1 MKIYT
6 KTGDD
11 GTTGLLYG
19 GRVGKNDPR
28 PIAYGDVDET
38 QAAIGLARAIA
49 DEVSEKELGKILLSV
64 EGDLWKIMAE
74 LACNPEQTSQL
85 SEAGNCIT
93 EENVNDLEQII
104 DQISERFEMPTDF
117 VLPGENEI
125 SARLDLARA
134 ITRRAERAS
143 VEVELGE
150 DSKVI
155 PYLNRLSDLLWSLA
169 RWQEGTA
176 VTARSI
182 AAPDEK

>member
-19 GRVGKNDPR
+19 GRVAKNDLR
-28 PIAYGDVDET
+28 PAAYGDVDET
-38 QAAIGLARAIA
+38 QSAIGMARVA
-49 DEVSEKELGKILLSV
+49 SEGELNDILLSI
-64 EGDLWKIMAE
+64 EGDLWKVMAE
-74 LACNPEQTSQL
+74 LACNPEETNQL
-85 SEAGNCIT
+85 TKTGSCIN
-93 EENVNDLEQII
+93 EEKVKQLEELI
-104 DQISERFEMPTDF
+104 DQVSERFEMPTDF

-143 VEVELGE
+143 VQIGLGE
-150 DSKVI
+150 DSQVI

-176 VTARSI
+176 VTVRSV
-182 AAPDEK
+182 AE

>member
-19 GRVGKNDPR
+19 GRVAKNDSR
-28 PIAYGDVDET
+28 PVAYGDVDEA
-38 QAAIGLARAIA
+38 QAAIGLARAA
-49 DEVSEKELGKILLSV
+49 VFGVSKEELNEILLSV
-64 EGDLWKIMAE
+64 ESDLWKIMAE
-74 LACNPEQTSQL
+74 LACNPEEISHL
-85 SEAGNCIT
+85 YELGNCIT
-93 EENVNDLEQII
+93 GEDVEALERAI
-104 DQISERFEMPTDF
+104 DKASKRFEVPTDF

-125 SARLDLARA
+125 SARLDLARVV
-134 ITRRAERAS
+134 TRRAERSS
-143 VEVELGE
+143 VEVDLEE

-169 RWQEGTA
+169 RWQEGVA

-182 AAPDEK
+182 ATSDDK

>member
-1 MKIYT
+1 MNIYT
-6 KTGDD
+6 RTGDD

-19 GRVGKNDPR
+19 GRVRKDDLR
-28 PIAYGDVDET
+28 PTAYGDVDET
-38 QAAIGLARAIA
+38 QAAIGLARSI
-49 DEVSEKELGKILLSV
+49 SEGELNDILLSI

-74 LACNPEQTSQL
+74 LACSPEQTNKLKEANSCVNEEKVTQL
-85 SEAGNCIT
+85 
-93 EENVNDLEQII
+93 EELI

-117 VLPGENEI
+117 VLPGENET

-143 VEVELGE
+143 VQIGLEE
-150 DSKVI
+150 DSQVI

-176 VTARSI
+176 VTARSV
-182 AAPDEK
+182 AE

>member
-19 GRVGKNDPR
+19 GRVVKNDLR
-28 PIAYGDVDET
+28 PTAYGDVDET
-38 QAAIGLARAIA
+38 QSAIGLARST
-49 DEVSEKELGKILLSV
+49 SEGELNDILLSI
-64 EGDLWKIMAE
+64 EGGLWKVMAE
-74 LACNPEQTSQL
+74 LACNPEEINQL
-85 SEAGNCIT
+85 KKTGSCVN
-93 EENVNDLEQII
+93 EENVTQLEELI

-117 VLPGENEI
+117 VLPGENET

-143 VEVELGE
+143 VRIGLGE
-150 DSKVI
+150 DSQVI

-176 VTARSI
+176 VTARSV
-182 AAPDEK
+182 AE

>member
-19 GRVGKNDPR
+19 GRVVKSDLR
-28 PIAYGDVDET
+28 PTAYGDVDET
-38 QAAIGLARAIA
+38 QAAIGLARAI
-49 DEVSEKELGKILLSV
+49 SEGELHDILLSI
-64 EGDLWKIMAE
+64 EGDLWKVMAE
-74 LACNPEQTSQL
+74 LACDPEETNKL
-85 SEAGNCIT
+85 KEAGSCVN
-93 EENVNDLEQII
+93 EEKVTRLEELI

-117 VLPGENEI
+117 VLPGEGEI

-134 ITRRAERAS
+134 VTRRAERAS
-143 VEVELGE
+143 VQIELGK
-150 DSKVI
+150 DSQVI

-176 VTARSI
+176 ITARSV
-182 AAPDEK
+182 AEQEEK

>member
-1 MKIYT
+1 
-6 KTGDD
+6 
-11 GTTGLLYG
+11 
-19 GRVGKNDPR
+19 
-28 PIAYGDVDET
+28 
-38 QAAIGLARAIA
+38 
-49 DEVSEKELGKILLSV
+49 
-64 EGDLWKIMAE
+64 
-74 LACNPEQTSQL
+74 
-85 SEAGNCIT
+85 
-93 EENVNDLEQII
+93 
-104 DQISERFEMPTDF
+104 MPTDF

-182 AAPDEK
+182 AASDENKRGT

>member
-19 GRVGKNDPR
+19 GRVAKNDLR
-28 PIAYGDVDET
+28 PTAYGDVDET
-38 QAAIGLARAIA
+38 QAAIGLVRV
-49 DEVSEKELGKILLSV
+49 VSQGELHDILLSI
-64 EGDLWKIMAE
+64 EGDLWKVMAE
-74 LACNPEQTSQL
+74 LACNPEQTNKLKEADSCVNEEKVTQL
-85 SEAGNCIT
+85 
-93 EENVNDLEQII
+93 EELI

-117 VLPGENEI
+117 VLPGENET

-134 ITRRAERAS
+134 IARRAERAS
-143 VEVELGE
+143 VQIGLGE
-150 DSKVI
+150 DSQVI

-182 AAPDEK
+182 AEQEEK

>member
-1 MKIYT
+1 MNIYT

-19 GRVGKNDPR
+19 GRVMKSDLR
-28 PIAYGDVDET
+28 PVAYGDVDEA
-38 QAAIGLARAIA
+38 QAAIGLVRAAIYDA
-49 DEVSEKELGKILLSV
+49 SKEELNKILLSV
-64 EGDLWKIMAE
+64 ESDLWKVMAE
-74 LACNPEQTSQL
+74 LACNPEQTHQL
-85 SEAGNCIT
+85 REAGNYVT
-93 EENVNDLEQII
+93 EDSINGLEKII
-104 DQISERFEMPTDF
+104 DLVSERFEMPTDF

-134 ITRRAERAS
+134 VTRRAERAS
-143 VEVELGE
+143 VDVDLEK
-150 DSKVI
+150 DSQVI

-182 AAPDEK
+182 ASSDEN